1 MQGSLNW
8 LGIFRIGL
16 IQLALGAIVVLTT
29 STLNRVMVVELALP
43 AMLPG
48 ALVGLH
54 YAIQVLRPRWGYGSD
69 IGGRRTPWIIGGM
82 LVLATGGVLSAYATA
97 LMSTNTALGIAL
109 AVFAFV
115 IIGCG
120 VGAAGTSLLVF
131 MATSVSKRRRA
142 AAASIVWLMMIAGIA
157 VTAGIAGALLDP
169 FSFERLIFVT
179 SAVCA
184 TAVILTIA
192 ALWRLETIQSDRP
205 MDGANDQ
212 SGNLGFLE
220 AIRTVWKEPKSRRF
234 AIFVFASM
242 LAYSAQDLVLEPFA
256 GSVFGMTPGQ
266 STQLSGVQHGGVFM
280 GMILVALLG
289 SGVARGRFGS
299 MRAWTVGGCLA
310 SAAAHCSLVIGAS
323 IGPAFPLTTA
333 VFLLGVANGTFAVAA
348 IGAMMGLVRTGA
360 ERREGTRMGLW
371 GAAQALAFGL
381 GGFIG
386 TVILDVI
393 RYMSGSPEIA
403 FASVFALEALLF
415 VISARLAMSVSS
427 ETRETSLGLSQSQH
441 KFTLQN
447 VDAVKRARA
456 AILMERNT

>member
-1 MQGSLNW
+1 MQST
-8 LGIFRIGL
+8 LGWIGIIRIGL

-82 LVLATGGVLSAYATA
+82 LVLASGGVLAAYATA
-97 LMSTNTALGIAL
+97 LMATNTALGITL
-109 AVFAFV
+109 SIFAFV

-131 MATSVSKRRRA
+131 MAISVSKRRRA

-157 VTAGIAGALLDP
+157 ITAGIAGAMLDP
-169 FSFERLIFVT
+169 FSFERLIIVT
-179 SAVCA
+179 STVCA
-184 TAVILTIA
+184 IAVILTIG
-192 ALWRLETIQSDRP
+192 ALWRLEKPQF
-205 MDGANDQ
+205 DGLKNETTNHSTND
-212 SGNLGFLE
+212 GFLR
-220 AIRTVWKEPKSRRF
+220 AIRTVWSEPKARKF

-256 GSVFGMTPGQ
+256 GTVFGMTPGE
-266 STQLSGVQHGGVFM
+266 STQLSGVQHGGVFI

-310 SAAAHCSLVIGAS
+310 SAAAHCSLVIAGS
-323 IGPAFPLTTA
+323 IGPEFPLTAA
-333 VFLLGVANGTFAVAA
+333 VFLLGIANGTFAVAA

-360 ERREGTRMGLW
+360 EQREGTRMGLW

-386 TVILDVI
+386 TVILDVV

-415 VISARLAMSVSS
+415 LVSARLAVSVSS
-427 ETRETSLGLSQSQH
+427 ETRETSLGLSQPQH
-441 KFTLQN
+441 ISEP
-447 VDAVKRARA
+447 APRY
-456 AILMERNT
+456 

>member
-1 MQGSLNW
+1 MQAT
-8 LGIFRIGL
+8 LGWIGIIRIGL

-69 IGGRRTPWIIGGM
+69 VGGRRTPWIIGGM
-82 LVLATGGVLSAYATA
+82 LVLAAGGILAAYATA
-97 LMSTNTALGIAL
+97 LMSTNTPFGIIL

-131 MATSVSKRRRA
+131 MAVSVSKRRRA

-157 VTAGIAGALLDP
+157 ITAGLAGAMLEP
-169 FSFERLIFVT
+169 FSFERLITVT
-179 SAVCA
+179 SSVCA
-184 TAVILTIA
+184 VAVILTIA
-192 ALWRLETIQSDRP
+192 ALWGLESPQSIQQATETASQSP
-205 MDGANDQ
+205 ND
-212 SGNLGFLE
+212 GFLR
-220 AIRTVWKEPKSRRF
+220 AIREVWNEPKARKF

-256 GSVFGMTPGQ
+256 GSVFGMTPGE
-266 STQLSGVQHGGVFM
+266 STQLSGVQHGGVFI

-310 SAAAHCSLVIGAS
+310 SAAAHCSLVIAGS
-323 IGPAFPLTTA
+323 IGPGFPLITA

-348 IGAMMGLVRTGA
+348 IGAMMGLVRTGT
-360 ERREGTRMGLW
+360 EKREGTRMGLW

-386 TVILDVI
+386 TVILDVV
-393 RYMSGSPEIA
+393 RYISGSPEIA
-403 FASVFALEALLF
+403 FTSVFALEALLF
-415 VISARLAMSVSS
+415 LVSARLAVSVSN
-427 ETRETSLGLSQSQH
+427 ETRESSLGLSQSKH
-441 KFTLQN
+441 
-447 VDAVKRARA
+447 AS
-456 AILMERNT
+456 